1 MSIHYLLDT
10 DIASFIIN
18 GRFPKVRERL
28 QGVPVAGVGISVITE
43 AELRF
48 GLARNPEASRL
59 GFVVEEF
66 LARVEILAWD
76 SKVAK
81 IYASL
86 RAAME
91 REGNLIG
98 SMDMM
103 IAAHALA
110 AGCVLVTH
118 DRGFR
123 RVKGLKIEDWSREH

>member
-1 MSIHYLLDT
+1 LLDT
-10 DIASFIIN
+10 DIVSYFITN
-18 GRFPKVRERL
+18 RFPKVRERL
-28 QGVPVAGVGISVITE
+28 QGVPLGDVGISVITE

-48 GLARNPEASRL
+48 GIARNPGASRL

-66 LARVEILAWD
+66 LAHVEILPWD
-76 SKVAK
+76 SSAAK
-81 IYASL
+81 TYATI

-110 AGCVLVTH
+110 AGVVLVTH
-118 DRGFR
+118 DRAFG
-123 RVKGLKIEDWSREH
+123 RVKGLEMTDWTRP